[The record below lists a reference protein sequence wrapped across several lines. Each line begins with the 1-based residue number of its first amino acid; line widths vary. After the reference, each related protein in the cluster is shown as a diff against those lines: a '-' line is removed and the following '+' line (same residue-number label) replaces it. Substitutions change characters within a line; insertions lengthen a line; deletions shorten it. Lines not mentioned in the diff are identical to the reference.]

1 VKPIFLLA
9 LMLVL
14 PMAAQADLSDTI
26 AKVKPSVVVV
36 GTYEKLRSPAFEM
49 RGTGFAVAD
58 GTLIVTNAHVIK
70 PGEST
75 EIRHAFSVLIR
86 HGDETQL
93 RDAKLEI
100 SDPDHDLAILRI
112 TGVGLP
118 PLKIRSAEAV
128 LEGQSI
134 AFMGFPIGG
143 ALGFSPVTHRGI
155 ISSITP
161 IALPGGTAGQL
172 RGPSIRRLRE
182 GSFPIYQLDAT
193 AYPGNSG
200 GPMFDAETGDVIGI
214 LNMVFVKGSKEAALE
229 KPSGIS
235 YAIPAKFLIDL
246 IGKIER

>member
-1 VKPIFLLA
+1 
-9 LMLVL
+9 MLVL
-14 PMAAQADLSDTI
+14 PIAAQADLSDTI

-70 PGEST
+70 PAEST

-86 HGDETQL
+86 NGEETQL

-112 TGVGLP
+112 AGTALP
-118 PLKIRSAEAV
+118 PLKVRPGDTV
-128 LEGQSI
+128 REGQSI

-161 IALPGGTAGQL
+161 IALPGGAAGQL
-172 RGPSIRRLRE
+172 RGSSIRRLRE

-214 LNMVFVKGSKEAALE
+214 LNMVFVKGAKEAVLE

-235 YAIPAKFLIDL
+235 YAIPAQHLVQLMKQ
-246 IGKIER
+246 